1 MATAARASDS
11 ALPRRILWVSL
22 LIIATVGGTLLVGC
36 ATPFAGLAALAAL
49 FLRRRD
55 AFALIGATWVLN
67 QAIGYGLL
75 HYPLNWDS
83 LAGGADLGVA
93 SLGCTAAA
101 ILAFASLRKTAFPL
115 AVVGVF
121 AAAFVAYEGLT
132 WVLSIGRHAGD
143 YTPSVILYILCLNG
157 LAFAG
162 LFVLQK
168 VAEAIG
174 VCVPRTIGQP
184 ADAGTPAVS

>member
-22 LIIATVGGTLLVGC
+22 LTVATVGGTLLVGC

-49 FLRRRD
+49 FLPRRD
-55 AFALIGATWVLN
+55 AFVLIGATWVLN
-67 QAIGYGLL
+67 QVIGYGLL

-83 LAGGADLGVA
+83 LAGGVDLGVA

-101 ILAFASLRKTAFPL
+101 ILVFSSLRKTAFPL

-143 YTPSVILYILCLNG
+143 YTPSVILYILYLNG

-162 LFVLQK
+162 LFLLQK

-174 VCVPRTIGQP
+174 VSVPRTIRQP
-184 ADAGTPAVS
+184 ADAHTPAVS